1 MASLNINEINQTN
14 IDKPSLPCMSVVYL
28 CCFLIY
34 YVTAEIMSL
43 HHQFQSKGEQIR
55 NIQSKIQ
62 GITSF
67 LFFGV
72 II

>member
-1 MASLNINEINQTN
+1 
-14 IDKPSLPCMSVVYL
+14 
-28 CCFLIY
+28 
-34 YVTAEIMSL
+34 MSL